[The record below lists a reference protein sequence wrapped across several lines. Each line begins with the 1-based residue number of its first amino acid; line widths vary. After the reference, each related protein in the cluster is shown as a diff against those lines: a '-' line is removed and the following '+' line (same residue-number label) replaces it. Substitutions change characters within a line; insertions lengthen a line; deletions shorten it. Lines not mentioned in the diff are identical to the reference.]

1 MLVKNAETDK
11 QQYRSADNF
20 RLQTFHDSL
29 AAHDAESVSD
39 DGHHKRTHSDNYE
52 WHGEL
57 RHILIAE
64 AGKRYSD
71 SEGVDACGDG
81 KQELAAEFSRIE
93 VGVFLIAERVFLS
106 SCHREP
112 RAGQRLS
119 NGPPTLCSR

>member
-11 QQYRSADNF
+11 QQYRSADKF
-20 RLQTFHDSL
+20 RLKSFHDSL

-52 WHGEL
+52 WHCEL
-57 RHILIAE
+57 RHTLIAE

-93 VGVFLIAERVFLS
+93 VGVFLIAERVFIILP
-106 SCHREP
+106 P
-112 RAGQRLS
+112 RTA
-119 NGPPTLCSR
+119 SRAKAIQWSTDSM